1 MATKTKDKLTLEQ
14 FLKRPET
21 KPARE
26 FVCGEVFRKPMPD
39 LPHSLLQ
46 RFFILVLAPFSSPR
60 GTGVSVAELRCIFG
74 PPGEERGYVPDVV
87 FISRARLPHGD
98 ARAVVPFRA
107 APDLAIEVLSP
118 RQRRDRFR
126 KKLSFYL
133 EHGVRLVWVVDPRAE
148 TVTVHRPGAAPVV
161 VRAGDTLDGA
171 DLLPGFTLPV
181 ADIFAEL
188 RLE

>member
-1 MATKTKDKLTLEQ
+1 MATKTKDKLTLAE
-14 FLKRPET
+14 FLARPET

-39 LPHSLLQ
+39 LPHSLVQ
-46 RFFILVLAPFSSPR
+46 SFFLVMLPAFIRPR
-60 GTGVSVAELRCIFG
+60 ALGRCGAELRCIFG
-74 PPGEERGYVPDVV
+74 PAGEERGYVPDVV

-118 RQRRDRFR
+118 RQRMDRFR
-126 KKLSFYL
+126 TKLSFYL

-148 TVTVHRPGAAPVV
+148 TVTVHRPGADPVV